1 MDNDGGTTQPIEPI
15 QVEPISTEASK
26 DTSEPTYR
34 DVLKNRNF
42 MKLLYGQFFSNFGD
56 AVFRIAIQLYVYEI
70 TFSITSM
77 TLILAAQTIPWVII
91 GPIAGVFADRISR
104 KAIMVGADITRAT
117 AILFLPF
124 LKNLYGIAI
133 IAFIVGAASAT
144 FVAPRSAA
152 IPEITGLKLYVK
164 AISLSQLVFQTLAVV
179 GPIFAAPI
187 YVLLGTSAF
196 WITTGCFFVSAIII
210 VYTNI
215 PSATEERKSQI
226 TIKVVFKDL
235 KEGFGYLFKQP
246 TVRLLILLFTF
257 LIIGTAFAGPLLLP
271 YLFEVKQNA
280 IAIQYINIPK
290 KVFQIYDPFF
300 IKSIKSIADKE
311 FGYLGAVNAL
321 GSIIGNLVFG
331 KYEKKIGRSRAI
343 FLGSMAISS
352 YYFVFFF
359 KPTFYLLLGA
369 GLVMG
374 ILNGMF
380 SLAIN
385 ALFAENVPNEIR
397 GRAYSATNAYIQV
410 LSVACYSLSG
420 LTADS
425 IGIVITIT
433 GSGIFLLLTSIIIMT
448 WTKFYRFANDTPNTR
463 IE

>member
-1 MDNDGGTTQPIEPI
+1 
-15 QVEPISTEASK
+15 
-26 DTSEPTYR
+26 
-34 DVLKNRNF
+34 
-42 MKLLYGQFFSNFGD
+42 
-56 AVFRIAIQLYVYEI
+56 
-70 TFSITSM
+70 
-77 TLILAAQTIPWVII
+77 
-91 GPIAGVFADRISR
+91 
-104 KAIMVGADITRAT
+104 MVGADITRAT

-210 VYTNI
+210 FYTNI

-271 YLFEVKQNA
+271 YLFEVKH
-280 IAIQYINIPK
+280 
-290 KVFQIYDPFF
+290 
-300 IKSIKSIADKE
+300 
-311 FGYLGAVNAL
+311 
-321 GSIIGNLVFG
+321 
-331 KYEKKIGRSRAI
+331 
-343 FLGSMAISS
+343 
-352 YYFVFFF
+352 
-359 KPTFYLLLGA
+359 
-369 GLVMG
+369 
-374 ILNGMF
+374 
-380 SLAIN
+380 
-385 ALFAENVPNEIR
+385 
-397 GRAYSATNAYIQV
+397 
-410 LSVACYSLSG
+410 CYSIHKHTKESFSDLRP
-420 LTADS
+420 
-425 IGIVITIT
+425 
-433 GSGIFLLLTSIIIMT
+433 IF
-448 WTKFYRFANDTPNTR
+448 Y
-463 IE
+463 